1 MLDNKNDNFGSA
13 DQNKSYGSND
23 DMVESDKVLWRY
35 EDLLDK
41 LLGKSKQTARFII
54 FKKFRVID
62 FTEKILSR
70 LDVD

>member
-41 LLGKSKQTARFII
+41 LLGKWMCKHNFEEISWNWFHGKNSLPIHT
-54 FKKFRVID
+54 
-62 FTEKILSR
+62 
-70 LDVD
+70 